1 MLVLHVLSNGEAEPA
16 IQPAWVRGADLC
28 GPCTL
33 VTLCGTE
40 CGLGVGRLVLC
51 LGVGRLVVCVS
62 MAHGLTALWRGD
74 AIFNRSFD
82 ETPPHP
88 HLPSEC
94 YRYSC
99 IYL

>member
-51 LGVGRLVVCVS
+51 LGVGRLSGMPIYGAWAYGFV
-62 MAHGLTALWRGD
+62 AWRCD
-74 AIFNRSFD
+74 LRSIFQ
-82 ETPPHP
+82 
-88 HLPSEC
+88 
-94 YRYSC
+94 
-99 IYL
+99 